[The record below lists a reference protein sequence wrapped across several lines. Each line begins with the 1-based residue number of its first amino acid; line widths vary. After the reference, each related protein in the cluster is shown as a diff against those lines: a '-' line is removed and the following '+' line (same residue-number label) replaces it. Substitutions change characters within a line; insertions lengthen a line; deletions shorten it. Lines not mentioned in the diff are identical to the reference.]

1 MKKIDFDEVS
11 HTYTVDGKDKPS
23 VTQILKAVGLFP
35 DFWGKD
41 EDLAWYMRRGSM
53 VHKGVEHILEWMIAN
68 NILRPMTEQ
77 AKIDTTIN
85 HYIEAQDEEIQGYL
99 RSFRD
104 FLFDETMKVHPIA
117 TEKKVY
123 SQKHDFCGTIDMTAN
138 IYCLGKVWADAVI
151 DFKCGQPE
159 PEYAFQTAGYVLGLG
174 DPLNS
179 QRLRLG
185 VYLDK
190 NGKKARVC
198 PYTKSS
204 DMQVFQAAR
213 YVYSKQRGSHD

>member
-1 MKKIDFDEVS
+1 MKKIDFDEIS

-23 VTQILKAVGLFP
+23 VTRILKAVGLFP
-35 DFWGKD
+35 DFWGND

-53 VHKGVEHILEWMIAN
+53 VHKGVEHILEWMIDSEESVTHEKAVS
-68 NILRPMTEQ
+68 
-77 AKIDTTIN
+77 TIN

-104 FLFDETMKVHPIA
+104 FIFEKTMEVYPIA
-117 TEKKVY
+117 TERKVY
-123 SQKHDFCGTIDMTAN
+123 TQKYDFCGTIDMTAN
-138 IYCLGKVWADAVI
+138 IYCLGKVWAEAVI

-159 PEYAFQTAGYVLGLG
+159 PEYAFQTAGYVLGMG

>member
-1 MKKIDFDEVS
+1 MKKIDFDEIS

-35 DFWGKD
+35 DFWGND

-53 VHKGVEHILEWMIAN
+53 VHKGVEHILEWMIDSEESVTHEKAVS
-68 NILRPMTEQ
+68 
-77 AKIDTTIN
+77 TIN

-104 FLFDETMKVHPIA
+104 FIFEKTMEVYPIA
-117 TEKKVY
+117 TERKVY
-123 SQKHDFCGTIDMTAN
+123 TQKYDFCGTIDMTAN
-138 IYCLGKVWADAVI
+138 IYCLGKVWAEAVI

-159 PEYAFQTAGYVLGLG
+159 PEYAFQTAGYVLGMG

-198 PYTKSS
+198 SYTKSS

>member
-1 MKKIDFDEVS
+1 VKKIDFDEIS

-35 DFWGKD
+35 DFWGND

-53 VHKGVEHILEWMIAN
+53 VHKGVEHILEWMIDSEESVTHEKAVS
-68 NILRPMTEQ
+68 
-77 AKIDTTIN
+77 TIN

-104 FLFDETMKVHPIA
+104 FIFEKTMEVYPIA
-117 TEKKVY
+117 TERKVY
-123 SQKHDFCGTIDMTAN
+123 TQKYDFCGTIDMTAN
-138 IYCLGKVWADAVI
+138 IYCLGKVWAEAVI

-159 PEYAFQTAGYVLGLG
+159 PEYAFQTAGYVLGMG

>member
-1 MKKIDFDEVS
+1 MKKIDFDEIS

-35 DFWGKD
+35 DFWGND

-53 VHKGVEHILEWMIAN
+53 VHKGVEHILEWMIDSEESVTHEKAVS
-68 NILRPMTEQ
+68 
-77 AKIDTTIN
+77 TIN

-99 RSFRD
+99 RSFRE
-104 FLFDETMKVHPIA
+104 FIFDKTMEVYPIA
-117 TEKKVY
+117 TERKVY
-123 SQKHDFCGTIDMTAN
+123 TQKYDFCGTIDMTAN
-138 IYCLGKVWADAVI
+138 IYCLGKVWAEAVI

-159 PEYAFQTAGYVLGLG
+159 PEYAFQTAVYVLGMG

>member
-1 MKKIDFDEVS
+1 MKKIDFDEIS

-35 DFWGKD
+35 DFWGND

-53 VHKGVEHILEWMIAN
+53 VHKGVEHILEWMIDSEESVTHEKAVS
-68 NILRPMTEQ
+68 
-77 AKIDTTIN
+77 TIN

-104 FLFDETMKVHPIA
+104 FIFEKTMEVYPIA
-117 TEKKVY
+117 TERKVY
-123 SQKHDFCGTIDMTAN
+123 THKYDFCGTIDMTAN
-138 IYCLGKVWADAVI
+138 IYCLGKVWAEAVI

-159 PEYAFQTAGYVLGLG
+159 PEYAFQTAGYVLGMG

>member
-1 MKKIDFDEVS
+1 MNKIDFDAVS
-11 HTYTVDGKDKPS
+11 HTYTVNGKDKPS

-53 VHKGVEHILEWMIAN
+53 VHKGVEHILEWMIDSEESVTHEKAVS
-68 NILRPMTEQ
+68 
-77 AKIDTTIN
+77 TIN

-104 FLFDETMKVHPIA
+104 FLFDVVMKLHPIA
-117 TEKKVY
+117 TERKVY
-123 SQKHDFCGTIDMTAN
+123 TQKYDFCGTIDMTAN
-138 IYCLGKVWADAVI
+138 IYCLGKVWAEAVI

-159 PEYAFQTAGYVLGLG
+159 PEYAFQTAGYVLGMG